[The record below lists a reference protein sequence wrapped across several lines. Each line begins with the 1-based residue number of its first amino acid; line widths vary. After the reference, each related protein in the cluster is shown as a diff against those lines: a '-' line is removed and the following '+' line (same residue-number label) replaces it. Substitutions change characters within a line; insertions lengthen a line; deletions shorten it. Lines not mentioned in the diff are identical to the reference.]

1 MNEEDVMLKVNND
14 IEMEIIWFLYME
26 GSEFDK
32 KDLHEKLLKLPI
44 LTFHH
49 RM

>member
-1 MNEEDVMLKVNND
+1 MNEEDVMLKVNKD

-32 KDLHEKLLKLPI
+32 KDLREKLLKLLL
-44 LTFHH
+44 LTFQT
-49 RM
+49 